1 MAKSYAGTYDLS
13 GTGQYFPGPTGL
25 LASSQPPQYSQR
37 MRASPGRQRNES
49 CGASLGKTSQ
59 AGVIPAYNRA
69 SPVIDRDQSSSP
81 RNFRTGSASD
91 KLHKTQP
98 VRPVARPLH
107 EGSSSG
113 RDRRATAGGTPP
125 TIPISDAASRIAAAT
140 AATSGSATMD
150 AAYRSRSVDA
160 ASRSRR
166 ESAVASSLGASSGT
180 GLLGLNNAKHRQE
193 DDSSAAAEY
202 GDRFLSGYE
211 KLRLLGTGACAAVW
225 LATPSGRSGLVAI
238 KQVAKGTTGKKK
250 ADTDSARKE
259 LAFGQSLFHPGGVP
273 VVSERE
279 YPGIRHIAK
288 LLDAVETK
296 RDLWLVQ
303 EFGGTCLTKA
313 CFEIKGEFVRGERL
327 YRCIHQPLLLAMRRN
342 PVYLKRAVK
351 QLLQALCLLSDH
363 HMVHSDIKPENI
375 LVDEDEKGE
384 LTCRFID
391 FGSSFSYDRPESL
404 ALATP
409 EYMPPE
415 ALETCAG
422 RFAGGSS
429 RLSMSRVRN
438 PGVSRPSQAQDG
450 GRKSVSDVIMNS
462 KPWSFDIWSLGSI
475 ILELAL
481 GAPLWLPYKCVAG
494 DSAPHTA
501 CPGLFSVPGR
511 DPEKI
516 VVKQTDAL
524 LNRGL
529 KKVLRDREAG
539 VPLDEAGF
547 DLLDRMLCWTAV
559 DRISPSEALNHPW
572 LCGV

>member
-1 MAKSYAGTYDLS
+1 MTKSYTGTYDL
-13 GTGQYFPGPTGL
+13 GGQYFPGPTGL
-25 LASSQPPQYSQR
+25 LSSSQPPQYSQR
-37 MRASPGRQRNES
+37 MRASPGRRLNES
-49 CGASLGKTSQ
+49 YGASLGKTSPS
-59 AGVIPAYNRA
+59 GVIPAYNRA
-69 SPVIDRDQSSSP
+69 PPTMDRESSP
-81 RNFRTGSASD
+81 SPCDLGATSD
-91 KLHKTQP
+91 KLGKTQP
-98 VRPVARPLH
+98 ARAVSRPLRDSV
-107 EGSSSG
+107 GSNSG

-125 TIPISDAASRIAAAT
+125 TLPNGMSAAASRIAAAT
-140 AATSGSATMD
+140 ASTSETGMD
-150 AAYRSRSVDA
+150 GIRSRSVDA

-166 ESAVASSLGASSGT
+166 ESAVASNLAASSGSS
-180 GLLGLNNAKHRQE
+180 LLGGGNAKHE

-202 GDRFLSGYE
+202 ADRFLAGYD
-211 KLRLLGTGACAAVW
+211 KIRLLGTGACAAVW
-225 LATPSGRSGLVAI
+225 LAAPQGRSGLVAI
-238 KQVAKGTTGKKK
+238 KQVAKGNTGKKK

-259 LAFGQSLFHPGGVP
+259 LAFGQQLFPGGVAA
-273 VVSERE
+273 VSERE

-327 YRCIHQPLLLAMRRN
+327 YRVVHQPLMQAMRRN
-342 PVYLKRAVK
+342 PVHLKRAVK
-351 QLLQALCLLSDH
+351 QLMQALCLLADS

-391 FGSSFSYDRPESL
+391 FGSSFSFDHPESL

-429 RLSMSRVRN
+429 RLSMGRVRN
-438 PGVSRPSQAQDG
+438 PGVSNPRHSQAQDSS
-450 GRKSVSDVIMNS
+450 RKSVTDLFNNS
-462 KPWSFDIWSLGSI
+462 EPWSFDIWSMGSI

-494 DSAPHTA
+494 DSPPHTA

-529 KKVLRDREAG
+529 RKVLRDPPG
-539 VPLDEAGF
+539 VPLDSAGL
-547 DLLDRMLCWTAV
+547 DLLERMLCWTAA
-559 DRISPSEALNHPW
+559 DRISPAEVLKHPW
-572 LCGV
+572 LHGV